1 MPYRYV
7 ARKLKDFVIYRILHV
22 DDTPHR
28 IAFGVAIGIFIAW
41 TPTVGFQMGLTVAL
55 AALLRAN
62 KAVGVPLAWITN
74 PVTIP
79 PVFGFNY
86 WLGAKLLGHN
96 YDLHQFKGFIAAA
109 MKEGSLLD
117 RLHDLW
123 EAMWTIFW
131 PLWLGSIVVGLAL
144 GAISYVAVYYGVVR
158 YRRFW
163 HKHHPRP
170 PWADDQAPAEA
181 KPAQPSDGRTSSR

>member
-7 ARKLKDFVIYRILHV
+7 AKKLKDFVIYRILHV

-28 IAFGVAIGIFIAW
+28 IAFGVAIGMFVAW
-41 TPTVGFQMGLTVAL
+41 TPTVGFQMGLTVAV

-62 KAVGVPLAWITN
+62 KAVGVPLAWLTN

-86 WLGAKLLGHN
+86 WLGTKILGGQ
-96 YDLHQFKGFIAAA
+96 YDLTQFKGFIAAA
-109 MKEGSLLD
+109 MKEGSWFD
-117 RLHDLW
+117 RLHAAWD
-123 EAMWTIFW
+123 AMWTIFW

-144 GAISYVAVYYGVVR
+144 AVISYVAVYYGVVR

-163 HKHHPRP
+163 HEHHPRP

-181 KPAQPSDGRTSSR
+181 NPAQPPDGGTSSQ

>member
-7 ARKLKDFVIYRILHV
+7 ARKIKDFVIYRILHV

-28 IAFGVAIGIFIAW
+28 IAFGVAIGMFIAL
-41 TPTVGFQMGLTVAL
+41 TPTVGFQMGLTVAV

-79 PVFGFNY
+79 PIYGFNY
-86 WLGAKLLGHN
+86 WLGAKMLGGR

-109 MKEGSLLD
+109 VKEGSLLE

-123 EAMWTIFW
+123 NAMWTIFW
-131 PLWLGSIVVGLAL
+131 PLWLGSVVVGLLL
-144 GAISYVAVYYGVVR
+144 GAISYFAVRFAVVR
-158 YRRFW
+158 YRRFR
-163 HKHHPRP
+163 HEHHAAATSANNQPT
-170 PWADDQAPAEA
+170 AEA
-181 KPAQPSDGRTSSR
+181 TADQTQDTPGR